1 VQGRVVNRVWKP
13 TALSRKQQVLVVDE
27 VRANGPVSR
36 DSQLEG
42 LTPEIA
48 ALRDRLRAFLE
59 TELREEERRH
69 RVALE
74 HQASPA
80 LRQWVR
86 ARAEALGL
94 YRLLQPSELCGG
106 GLGPLGAAALYEEVA
121 AAGVALGRLVLG
133 GDGGLLRRGTPAQ
146 QERLLRPVLRG
157 ERTAALAFTDAR
169 EGPRTTAVGD
179 GPGFLVSGVKA
190 FVTDGPHADLLV
202 VVGTVTENP
211 GGPTGSAVFAIP
223 REAPGVRL
231 LREIRTLD
239 GAVHGEFQLTQV
251 AVGPDDVIGA
261 IGEGLAQTLESITAL
276 RLRAAATAC
285 GAGIWA
291 LGYTQRQVARPHRS
305 GRSLAEREQV
315 QAMVADS
322 ATDLY
327 AARATLYAAA
337 RRAEA
342 GADVAAEASM
352 AKIVATEAVTRIVDR
367 AIQLAGGAAVVEDH
381 PLARLYGK
389 IRAWRIAEGATEV
402 LRLTIA
408 RTLLSGDRS
417 SSLRDQ

>member
-1 VQGRVVNRVWKP
+1 MQQ
-13 TALSRKQQVLVVDE
+13 ALLVDE
-27 VRANGPVSR
+27 VRANAPVPR
-36 DSQLEG
+36 DAYLEG

-48 ALRDRLRAFLE
+48 TLRDRLRAFLQ
-59 TELREEERRH
+59 TELREEERRQ
-69 RVALE
+69 RVDEE
-74 HQASPA
+74 HQASAA

-94 YRLLQPSELCGG
+94 YRLLQPAELGGG
-106 GLGPLGAAALYEEVA
+106 GLGPLGATALHEEIA
-121 AAGVALGRLVLG
+121 AAGVTLGRLVLG
-133 GDGGLLRRGTPAQ
+133 GDGGLLRRGTQAQ

-157 ERTAALAFTDAR
+157 ERTAALAFTDSR
-169 EGPRTTAVGD
+169 EGPRTTAVGRD
-179 GPGFLVSGVKA
+179 AGFVVSGVKA

-231 LREIRTLD
+231 LREIRTMD
-239 GAVHGEFQLTQV
+239 GAVHGEFQLAQV

-261 IGEGLAQTLESITAL
+261 IGEGLPQALESITAL
-276 RLRAAATAC
+276 RLRAAASAC
-285 GAGIWA
+285 GAGVWA
-291 LGYTQRQVARPHRS
+291 LAYTQGQVARPHRS
-305 GRSLAEREQV
+305 GRPLAEREQV
-315 QAMVADS
+315 RAMVADS

-342 GADVAAEASM
+342 GADVAAEVCM
-352 AKIVATEAVTRIVDR
+352 AKIFATDAVTRIVDR
-367 AIQLAGGAAVVEDH
+367 AIQLAGGAALVEDH
-381 PLARLYGK
+381 PLARLYRK

-408 RTLLSGDRS
+408 RTLLSSDRS
-417 SSLRDQ
+417 SSPTGG